1 MNPIKEAAEALG
13 VSRDVIYCMVYRG
26 VLPHNRTQG
35 KGKKGK
41 ILIPKKALEKWLMGK
56 QKIEQKIKK
65 K

>member
-41 ILIPKKALEKWLMGK
+41 ILIPKKVSFLFKTRM
-56 QKIEQKIKK
+56 IKCF
-65 K
+65 